1 MTELDDHELL
11 AAYAR
16 TESESAFATL
26 VARHVN
32 LVHSAALRFTGN
44 PHHAGEITQA
54 VFILLA
60 RKAGGL
66 GRHVV
71 VSGWLYQT
79 ARLTAANFMKG
90 EIRRQQREQEAYMQS
105 TLNEPA
111 DAAWRQIAPFLDEA
125 MGRLGEA
132 DRNALV
138 LRYFEN
144 KTAAEIGGALKLN
157 ESAAHKR
164 VNRALEKL
172 RKFFTQRGIVLS
184 AAALAGAVSANA
196 VSAAPAGLA
205 VTVTAAAQGTLIS
218 ATITTLV
225 KQTMNTMTW
234 LKLKFA
240 ATLGAAVLLAGG
252 AATVAISQ
260 TGDNQPVPVDQPARE
275 ILQKSAATYA
285 ALTSYR
291 DSGQVVS
298 QIAGQTLNSTFN
310 IRLQRPNRYRVE
322 WAQTTQ
328 FFTNGGVVWSAGNGD
343 YMVMEHGQNNVQ
355 PEREPDLPTALG
367 SATGVSSGAA
377 ATIPGTF
384 FQQNWGD
391 ALKFRAD
398 GKTPLSQLADD
409 MVAGVECYV
418 VSSIRG
424 SVRLPGNLGQSGKA
438 TTTLWIG
445 KQDYLIHQ
453 KQVVTEGA
461 SIKPPVMTDARIA
474 AMLTRQNQ
482 PATPEAIAAFRKI
495 VETGQQMAEKQMASG
510 KIVSTETHDHIELNP
525 ALTPAD
531 FAR

>member
-16 TESESAFATL
+16 TESEAAFATL

-44 PHHAGEITQA
+44 SHHAGEITQA

-79 ARLTAANFMKG
+79 ARLTAANFTKG

-111 DAAWRQIAPFLDEA
+111 DTAWQQIAPLLDEA

-144 KTAAEIGGALKLN
+144 KSAAEIGGALNLN
-157 ESAAHKR
+157 EAAAHKR
-164 VNRALEKL
+164 VHRALEKL
-172 RKFFTQRGIVLS
+172 RKFFTRRGIALS
-184 AAALAGAVSANA
+184 ATALAGAVSANA

-205 VTVTAAAQGTLIS
+205 VTLTAAAQGALIS
-218 ATITTLV
+218 ATVTTLV
-225 KQTMNTMTW
+225 KQTMNTLTW
-234 LKLKFA
+234 IKFKFTA
-240 ATLGAAVLLAGG
+240 AVVSAVLLAGG
-252 AATVAISQ
+252 VATVAISQ
-260 TGDNQPVPVDQPARE
+260 TGDHQPVPGDATARE
-275 ILQKSAATYA
+275 ILQKSQTAYA

-291 DSGQVVS
+291 DRGQVVS
-298 QIAGQTLNSTFN
+298 QIAGQTISNTFN
-310 IRLQRPNRYRVE
+310 IRLQRPNLYRVE
-322 WAQTTQ
+322 WQQTTA
-328 FFTNGGVVWSAGNGD
+328 FFSSGGVVWSAGNGD
-343 YMVMEHGQNNVQ
+343 YLVLEHGQNNVQ
-355 PEREPDLPTALG
+355 PERQPDMPTALG
-367 SATGVSSGAA
+367 AATGVSGQAS

-391 ALKFRAD
+391 ALKFRAA
-398 GKTPLSQLADD
+398 GNTPLTQLPDD
-409 MVAGVECYV
+409 TVAGVDCYV
-418 VSSIRG
+418 VSSASSSI
-424 SVRLPGNLGQSGKA
+424 SLPNNGGQTGKT

-453 KQVVTEGA
+453 KQEVTEGA
-461 SIKPPVMTDARIA
+461 SFKPPVMTDARIA
-474 AMLTRQNQ
+474 AILTRQNH
-482 PATPEAIAAFRKI
+482 PATPEAIASLRKI
-495 VETGQQMAEKQMASG
+495 IETGQQKVQKQMASG
-510 KIVSTETHDHIELNP
+510 KVVNTETHDQIELNP
-525 ALTPAD
+525 ALTAAD